1 MQKGGSKMGETFV
14 IPKFLQNYSTEE
26 IMSRM
31 LKILPETISKEE
43 NGWVCDLYYPVAIA
57 FSRAIEFTLV
67 ETVKNIIPK
76 YSYGEI
82 LLGHGE
88 NRKIFPK
95 EATYAKAILTIKG
108 IMGTK
113 VPQGFAFSTAST
125 PEESGI
131 VFYTTHDCEIAATG
145 MAEVESICAIA
156 GKKGNV
162 AAESILLMVKP
173 MKGITAVTN
182 KEKAYGGF
190 EEESEESLRQRIAE
204 FDASLGNSFVGSPS
218 DYRRW
223 ALEVT
228 GVGTAKV
235 ISAQDD
241 TGLVTIV
248 LTDSEGLPAQKEIC
262 NAVENHIMRYDSW
275 YERLAPINAFLNIV
289 PAEPVTICVSAVVE
303 LEEGYDTEQVREIF
317 LKNLKEYLKTEEA
330 HTEVKYA
337 EVGAVLINTE
347 GVWDYRQLKLNE
359 GVENIAIPEYC
370 VAVAENEDVTFL

>member
-1 MQKGGSKMGETFV
+1 MAETFV
-14 IPKFLQNYSTEE
+14 IPEFLQNYSTEE

-31 LKILPETISKEE
+31 LKILPNTISKEE

-67 ETVKNIIPK
+67 EAIKNIIPK

-88 NRKIFPK
+88 NRKIFLK
-95 EATYAKAILTIKG
+95 EATYAKAMLTIKG

-131 VFYTTHDCEIAATG
+131 IFYTLQECEIADTG
-145 MAEVESICAIA
+145 MAEVESICAIP
-156 GKKGNV
+156 GEKGNV
-162 AAESILLMVKP
+162 AAESILLMAKP
-173 MKGITAVTN
+173 MKGITAVVN
-182 KEKAYGGF
+182 PEKAYGGF

-204 FDASLGNSFVGSPS
+204 FDASLGNSFVGSPA

-223 ALEVT
+223 ALEVA

-248 LTDSEGLPAQKEIC
+248 LTDSDGMPAQQEIC
-262 NAVENHIMRYDSW
+262 TAVENHIMRYDSW
-275 YERLAPINAFLNIV
+275 YERLAPINAYLNV
-289 PAEPVTICVSAVVE
+289 VAAQPVTICVSAVVE
-303 LEEGYDTEQVREIF
+303 LEEGYDTEQVKEIF

-330 HTEVKYA
+330 QTEVKYA

-347 GVWDYRQLKLNE
+347 GVWDYQELKLNE
-359 GVENIAIPEYC
+359 GIENVDIPEYC
-370 VAVAENEDVTFL
+370 VAVAEGEDVIFL